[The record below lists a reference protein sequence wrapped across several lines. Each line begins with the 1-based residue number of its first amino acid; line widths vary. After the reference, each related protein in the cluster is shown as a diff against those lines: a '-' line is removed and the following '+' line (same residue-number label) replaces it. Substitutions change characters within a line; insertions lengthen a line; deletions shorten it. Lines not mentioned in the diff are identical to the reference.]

1 MSGFGKI
8 VAGYIFN
15 DEMKEKMINKM
26 NENVDI
32 PFISEKTEA
41 KILDAIWD
49 SVEEVVKEALIEDQ
63 MPKQVY
69 HIKAFE
75 GGINKKADPRDIED
89 NQLVEVKETKHQGKI
104 RMIRYP
110 AIFDDQMLINDKPAP
125 KLGEDN
131 ETLLK

>member
-15 DEMKEKMINKM
+15 DDMKEKMITKM

-49 SVEEVVKEALIEDQ
+49 SVEDVVKDALIKD
-63 MPKQVY
+63 
-69 HIKAFE
+69 
-75 GGINKKADPRDIED
+75 
-89 NQLVEVKETKHQGKI
+89 
-104 RMIRYP
+104 
-110 AIFDDQMLINDKPAP
+110 
-125 KLGEDN
+125 
-131 ETLLK
+131 

>member
-15 DEMKEKMINKM
+15 DEMKAKMISRM

-49 SVEEVVKEALIEDQ
+49 SIEDVVKEALIKD
-63 MPKQVY
+63 
-69 HIKAFE
+69 
-75 GGINKKADPRDIED
+75 
-89 NQLVEVKETKHQGKI
+89 
-104 RMIRYP
+104 
-110 AIFDDQMLINDKPAP
+110 
-125 KLGEDN
+125 
-131 ETLLK
+131 

>member
-15 DEMKEKMINKM
+15 DEMKAKMITKM

-49 SVEEVVKEALIEDQ
+49 SVEETVKEALIKD
-63 MPKQVY
+63 
-69 HIKAFE
+69 
-75 GGINKKADPRDIED
+75 
-89 NQLVEVKETKHQGKI
+89 
-104 RMIRYP
+104 
-110 AIFDDQMLINDKPAP
+110 
-125 KLGEDN
+125 
-131 ETLLK
+131 

>member
-15 DEMKEKMINKM
+15 DEMKEKMISKM

-49 SVEEVVKEALIEDQ
+49 SVEEVVKEALIDH
-63 MPKQVY
+63 Y
-69 HIKAFE
+69 C
-75 GGINKKADPRDIED
+75 
-89 NQLVEVKETKHQGKI
+89 
-104 RMIRYP
+104 
-110 AIFDDQMLINDKPAP
+110 
-125 KLGEDN
+125 
-131 ETLLK
+131 LKMF